1 MTEKRSERHRH
12 HTGNVL
18 ICLMAAWLLSFC
30 VPLATW
36 AQTEKKVSIEVENA
50 LVRTVFHELQ
60 KKTQMYFVYEESTIS
75 NTQRVS
81 LSFQNAP
88 LSTVLDELCRQ
99 ASLKYEIKRD
109 LILINPAKKNVSQ
122 AAPSGSG
129 ACRLRGNVSDQDGEP
144 LLGVN
149 IWASESKQG
158 TITDTDGNYT
168 LKAMPGELIVFT
180 YVGMEPHSV
189 KAPARGKALN
199 VRMVPDEI
207 SLDEFVVTGYQT
219 LSKERATGSF
229 NTISKEQLE
238 KPSSNIASRLIGMA
252 SGVQATTDIYGNPTF
267 EIRGLSTLYATEQP
281 LVVVD
286 GFAVEG
292 DFSSI
297 NPNDVESIT
306 VLKDAAA
313 ASIWGARSANGVIVI
328 TTKNGINKNQKD
340 GVSVEVSSFMKIA
353 PKADVD
359 YLMSTATSAEVIDYE
374 QKVFNRYW
382 GAWPMEDGGSDPY
395 YFSASLSPGL
405 VAMTENYL
413 GYLSDDELNNL
424 LDKYRTLNNHGQIK
438 KYMLQ
443 NPVTFQTNGI
453 ISTKNE
459 RATNTLSLMYEDN
472 DYYWKGDKSYRMMAN
487 YRTNVKLCKWLDFN
501 FSGMYSYSKSY
512 NNSESLP
519 YGFAPYEMLVDEDGT
534 RNAIGNTFYLPNL
547 ERYIPA
553 GMFPCD
559 DWTYNPITERES
571 HNKSSI
577 AMNARFQA
585 GLRLNILEGLS
596 IESKFQYELVNSEWK
611 NQYYANSFYV
621 RSMMNTTSSWD
632 KTTNE
637 VTPNM
642 PEGDILQQ
650 GRSRVDAWNFRNQL
664 NFNRTFGKHAFAVV
678 AGTELQNRVAKTY
691 GYPDTYGY
699 NDETLSVGTL
709 PNGPGSDSNNA
720 LRVDGWDDFKVVFDY
735 TNSFGYTTDRYFS
748 LYGNLSYTYDEK
760 YTLSASAR
768 TDASNLISDDPDY
781 RYSPFWSVGLGWQMG
796 KERFMQGID
805 WIDRLTVRLTYGYNG
820 NVDKTTSFK
829 PLITM
834 YTTPYPY
841 TNEPYATIATYGNPT
856 LRWEKTGTWN
866 LGIDYSVLGG
876 KLYGKV
882 ELYNKNTRDMIA
894 RVTIP
899 SFNGTTS
906 QKLNNA
912 EMNNKGF
919 ELEIGSTLPITN
931 RISWSGGFNLSYNKN
946 RITKLYKA
954 SYSGLDLV
962 SGGQLAY
969 MEGEDANTLWCYKYA
984 GVYNDGTEESPNWQ
998 PKIVDKEGNLYDFS
1012 AYPSVDGRLVSY
1024 KMGTKVAPWTLGFNS
1039 SFHIY
1044 DFDFSFILTGKYG
1057 HKYMRQAFNYPVSG
1071 NYGRMTPNKQYSE
1084 IINCDPM
1091 KRIPLPQNEVED
1103 NYSNWTS
1110 IADNVSYLVENAG
1123 VLRMQEISLTYN
1135 LPHAF
1140 LRKIGFQSCQLYAM
1154 VNNAFSIYASSFDED
1169 PEYPR
1174 ESIKPQPAYTFGLKF
1189 QF

>member
-1 MTEKRSERHRH
+1 MKEKRLGEHQRYISKPF
-12 HTGNVL
+12 L
-18 ICLMAAWLLSFC
+18 CAMAVWLLSLC
-30 VPLATW
+30 VPIGLK
-36 AQTEKKVSIEVENA
+36 AQADKKVSIEVENV
-50 LVRTVFHELQ
+50 LVRTVFKELQ
-60 KKTQMYFVYEESTIS
+60 KKTQMHFVYEESSVPKSQTV
-75 NTQRVS
+75 T
-81 LSFQNAP
+81 LKFQNTP
-88 LSTVLDELCRQ
+88 LTTVLDELCRQ
-99 ASLKYEIKRD
+99 TTLKYEFKRD
-109 LILINPAKKNVSQ
+109 LILINSTKQDARTPTQKSKKLQEVH
-122 AAPSGSG
+122 
-129 ACRLRGNVSDQDGEP
+129 GNVSDPNGLP
-144 LLGVN
+144 LIGVN
-149 IWASESKQG
+149 IWATESKKG
-158 TITDTDGNYT
+158 TITDTDGNYI
-168 LKAMPGELIVFT
+168 LKAFPGESLVFS
-180 YVGMEPHSV
+180 YVGMETQSV
-189 KAPARGKALN
+189 KVSSKDKSIN
-199 VRMVPDEI
+199 VRMITSNI

-229 NTISKEQLE
+229 NTINKVHLE
-238 KPSSNIASRLIGMA
+238 KPTSNIASRLVGMA
-252 SGVQATTDIYGNPTF
+252 SGVQATIDIYGNPTF
-267 EIRGLSTLYATEQP
+267 EIRGLSTLYATGQP

-286 GFAVEG
+286 GFPIEG

-328 TTKNGINKNQKD
+328 TTKNGLSQNQKD
-340 GVSVEVSSFMKIA
+340 EVSVEVSSSIKFS

-359 YLMSTATSAEVIDYE
+359 YLMSTASSAEVIDYE
-374 QKVFNRYW
+374 QKVFNSSW
-382 GAWPMEDGGSDPY
+382 GFWPMEDGGDDPF

-413 GYLSDDELNNL
+413 GYLNDDELNSL
-424 LDKYRTLNNHGQIK
+424 LDKYRKLNNHGQIK

-443 NPVTFQTNGI
+443 NPVTFQSNGI
-453 ISTKNE
+453 ISTKNK
-459 RATNTLSLMYEDN
+459 RATNTLSLMYEN
-472 DYYWKGDKSYRMMAN
+472 NRYHWKGDNDFRIMTS
-487 YRTNVKLCKWLDFN
+487 YRTNVKLAKWLDFN
-501 FSGMYSYSKSY
+501 FSGTYNYTKSS

-519 YGFAPYEMLVDEDGT
+519 YGLTPYEMLVNEDGS

-547 ERYIPA
+547 NRYIPA

-571 HNKSSI
+571 HDNSSI
-577 AMNARFQA
+577 NMNVRFQA
-585 GLRLNILEGLS
+585 GLKLNLLKGLS
-596 IESKFQYELVNSEWK
+596 IESRFQYELVNSEWR
-611 NQYYANSFYV
+611 NLHYANSFYV
-621 RSMMNTTSSWD
+621 RNLMNTTSTWD
-632 KTTNE
+632 KWENT

-650 GRSRVDAWNFRNQL
+650 GRSRVDSWNFRNQL
-664 NFNRTFGKHAFAVV
+664 TFNRTFGKHAIAVV
-678 AGTELQNRVAKTY
+678 TGTELQDRTGKTY

-699 NDETLSVGTL
+699 NDESLSVGTF
-709 PNGPGSDSNNA
+709 PNGLGSSTNNN
-720 LRVDGWDDFKVVFDY
+720 LRLNGWNDFKVTFNY
-735 TNSFGYTTDRYFS
+735 MNSFGYTTNRYFS

-760 YTLSASAR
+760 YTFSASAR
-768 TDASNLISDDPDY
+768 TDASNLIADDPDY
-781 RYSPFWSVGLGWQMG
+781 RYSPFWSAGFSWQLG
-796 KERFMQGID
+796 KEQFMKGIN
-805 WIDRLTVRLTYGYNG
+805 WIDRLNVRLTYGYNG

-834 YTTPYPY
+834 YTAPYPY
-841 TNEPYATIATYGNPT
+841 TNEPYATIASYGNPT

-866 LGIDYSVLGG
+866 LGIDYSVLRG
-876 KLYGKV
+876 KFYGKI
-882 ELYNKNTRDMIA
+882 ELYNKNTTDMIA

-899 SFNGTTS
+899 SFNGTTT

-919 ELEIGSTLPITN
+919 ELEIGSTQAITN
-931 RISWSGGFNLSYNKN
+931 RISWSGSFNLSYNKN

-969 MEGEDANTLWCYKYA
+969 MEGENANTLWCYKYA
-984 GVYNDGTEESPNWQ
+984 GIYNDGSEESPNWQ
-998 PKIVDKEGNLYDFS
+998 PKIVDKKGNLYDFS
-1012 AYPSVDGRLVSY
+1012 SYPSVDGLLVSY
-1024 KMGTKVAPWTLGFNS
+1024 KMGTKVAPWTLGINS
-1039 SFHIY
+1039 TFQIY
-1044 DFDFSFILTGKYG
+1044 DFDFSFTMTGKYG

-1071 NYGRMTPNKQYSE
+1071 YNSRMTPNKQYSE
-1084 IINCDPM
+1084 IVNCDPM

-1103 NYSNWTS
+1103 NYGSWTN

-1135 LPHAF
+1135 LPRSV
-1140 LRKIGFQSCQLYAM
+1140 LRKIGIQCCQFYAM
-1154 VNNAFSIYASSFDED
+1154 INNAFSIYASSFDED